1 MGSFLFWLLVVVSV
15 VALVVLFFPFRLF
28 IRFEAGESGA
38 RVRFFFFGKNV
49 WTYKK
54 KWKDDDTDDAD
65 KEEADKDEVDKDAD
79 AAPAYVATHVSKPV
93 EAKAAPAAPPEPKA
107 SEPETLKPETP
118 KPETP
123 KPEISKPAETKPAAP
138 APEKK
143 PEPPAKK
150 DEQEKP
156 EKRKLTDE
164 EFWTIILTPDMDAR
178 AFRYVKRLLASLVR
192 VFRIRFKDC
201 FVEGIRSDYKTMGY
215 GAAANAIMKGF
226 PYISAWDFRMDW
238 THEKE
243 LHAEGCVIASVNL
256 CRVLAF
262 TLETALYACV
272 LLFLFWRRRS
282 HILKTGELPE
292 LGYVRKKILNFIV
305 EE

>member
-38 RVRFFFFGKNV
+38 RVRFFFFGRNV

-54 KWKDDDTDDAD
+54 KWKGDDAD

-93 EAKAAPAAPPEPKA
+93 EAKAAPAALPEPKA
-107 SEPETLKPETP
+107 SEPETP

-123 KPEISKPAETKPAAP
+123 KPETPKPAAP

-143 PEPPAKK
+143 PEPPAEKDEKPAEK

-262 TLETALYACV
+262 TLETVLYACV

>member
-38 RVRFFFFGKNV
+38 RVRFFFFGRNV

-54 KWKDDDTDDAD
+54 KWKGDDAD

-118 KPETP
+118 KPENP
-123 KPEISKPAETKPAAP
+123 KPAAP

-143 PEPPAKK
+143 PEPPAEKDEKPAEK

-262 TLETALYACV
+262 TLETVLYACV

>member
-54 KWKDDDTDDAD
+54 KWKGDDTDDAD

-123 KPEISKPAETKPAAP
+123 KPEDPKPAAP